1 MKTYKLL
8 VAVLVFFMPAIV
20 FADPIVAD
28 IAPLTA
34 DLAAAVAD
42 PAAVVTVFGIQLGGM
57 VGSIILTALS
67 LIGLASAL
75 VKVLVPVTQWTE
87 TKFDDEWLLKITKWL
102 SVITGFLD
110 KYVALNPTKSK
121 ARND

>member
-8 VAVLVFFMPAIV
+8 LAVLVFFMPALV
-20 FADPIVAD
+20 FADPLVESIV
-28 IAPLTA
+28 PLTA
-34 DLAAAVAD
+34 AAAAAVAD

-57 VGSIILTALS
+57 VGSIILTLLS

-75 VKVLVPVTQWTE
+75 VKILVPVTQWTE
-87 TKFDDEWLLKITKWL
+87 TKFDDEWLLKVSKFL
-102 SVITGFLD
+102 GVITGFLD
-110 KYVALNPTKSK
+110 KYVALNPAKSK